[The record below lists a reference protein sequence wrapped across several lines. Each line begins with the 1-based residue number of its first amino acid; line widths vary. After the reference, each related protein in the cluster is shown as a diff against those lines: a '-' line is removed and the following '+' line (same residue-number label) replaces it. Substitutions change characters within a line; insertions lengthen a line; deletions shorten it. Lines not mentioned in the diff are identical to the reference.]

1 MANLTYQDKI
11 ICQFLGK
18 LIRQSTTNP
27 RTNISL
33 QYVTWGGQFTC
44 RLSNNITF
52 FHCDLKE

>member
-1 MANLTYQDKI
+1 MKLYKNRKEVIDMANLTYQDKI

-33 QYVTWGGQFTC
+33 QYVTGGAVY
-44 RLSNNITF
+44 L
-52 FHCDLKE
+52 

>member
-33 QYVTWGGQFTC
+33 QYVTWGGV
-44 RLSNNITF
+44 
-52 FHCDLKE
+52 LKLPEW